1 MMSQKVS
8 EEDVH
13 EALETVMHPEIDA
26 SLIELG
32 MIKNFVMK
40 QDKIIVTLAL
50 PFLGV
55 PIKDLLVNVIREEL
69 GRLKLEVDVRF
80 TEMNQKQL
88 QKFLSLERE
97 KWKDVRL

>member
-1 MMSQKVS
+1 MMSREVS

-26 SLIELG
+26 SLTELG
-32 MIKNFVMK
+32 MIENFVMK

-55 PIKDLLVNVIREEL
+55 PIKDLLVNIIREEL

-80 TEMNQKQL
+80 REMNQKQL
-88 QKFLSLERE
+88 QKFLSLGRE
-97 KWKDVRL
+97 KWKDMRR